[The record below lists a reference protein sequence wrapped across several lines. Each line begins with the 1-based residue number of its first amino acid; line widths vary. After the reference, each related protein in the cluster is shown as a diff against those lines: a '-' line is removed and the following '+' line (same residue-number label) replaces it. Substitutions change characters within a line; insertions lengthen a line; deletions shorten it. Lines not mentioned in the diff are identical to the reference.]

1 MERVNCGPQDSKVGG
16 ARGVVSKIITAVCLF
31 SLPVEFGIIVDTE
44 EGLKEKEIACHKA
57 ETGGSKQR

>member
-1 MERVNCGPQDSKVGG
+1 MGG